1 MTKPKIE
8 VLSESPTASA
18 QILADDNHIEYET
31 DNRGRRIGVKKLKF
45 IDIHRLAKVVG
56 GETAGNAVAF
66 GHVLAAA
73 SVVEIDGDSVPKP
86 GTNLQVDA
94 IISRLDLD
102 GLNVVAKALERLNP
116 KEEDEASEE
125 SIKN

>member
-1 MTKPKIE
+1 
-8 VLSESPTASA
+8 SESPTASA